1 MVRQGKYFNDAAAM
15 ECDENV
21 EEGLV
26 YVALLCRYILCACL
40 ALV

>member
-1 MVRQGKYFNDAAAM
+1 MVQQGKYFNDAAAM

-26 YVALLCRYILCACL
+26 
-40 ALV
+40 